1 MPNDL
6 TFTITSTVTAVPF
19 QDITLTVA
27 PSANFSATRYL
38 YQWAQGGVNIGGAI
52 TSSYK
57 FDASTTPGHTSFSCA
72 VSGLSGANGSTFVYS
87 ETTPNMIVT
96 VIGDTSIFARHLPK
110 GANQLKESGF
120 ERFRRIRNM
129 GYC

>member
-19 QDITLTVA
+19 QNVTLTVA

-52 TSSYK
+52 NSSYS
-57 FDASTTPGHTSFSCA
+57 FHASTTLGHTTFSCA
-72 VSGLSGANGSTFVYS
+72 VSGLSGANGSAIAHIKPTGD
-87 ETTPNMIVT
+87 MIVT

-110 GANQLKESGF
+110 GANQLLESGF
-120 ERFRRIRNM
+120 ERFKRIRNM